1 MTIDL
6 PRPSGTPDLT
16 MTPIE
21 PLAPMLGARGG
32 PHDRVSRGGGV
43 MIFVNALFLHC
54 HSSAPSIF
62 VVSVAATYISVGRAV
77 VFSADW
83 VAGSRVALG
92 KTAVFAR
99 GSRLPADCGILL
111 AESLSAI
118 LQKAAGQK
126 DGGFSRSNAP

>member
-1 MTIDL
+1 MAIDL

-16 MTPIE
+16 MTLIDPF
-21 PLAPMLGARGG
+21 APMLGARGG

-43 MIFVNALFLHC
+43 MIFVSALFLHC
-54 HSSAPSIF
+54 HRPASYIF
-62 VVSVAATYISVGRAV
+62 VVSVAATNISVGRAV
-77 VFSADW
+77 AFSGDW
-83 VAGSRVALG
+83 IAGSRVASG

-99 GSRLPADCGILL
+99 GSRLPTAYGILL